1 MSVAR
6 RCVAMSEAVGRGQV
20 TAVYALLHFLNI
32 ERSCGITSDT
42 ARSTRC
48 NWNSRAEDLKRE
60 EEEVVRA

>member
-1 MSVAR
+1 
-6 RCVAMSEAVGRGQV
+6 MSEAVGRGQV